1 MRHFPARGR
10 SRRFNGVRSMA
21 SVSGSKL
28 AFFAP
33 GFTGDKVNVVLTSN
47 GTSVGPTVAGSFN
60 IEVFTSTVGALA
72 PGFQGSAFVQG
83 AVSLTNNV
91 IQAATL
97 GSTEQLLSGNYILID
112 QTGSEAIQIVGSG
125 AGGTSQT
132 VVGSAGDA
140 ITG

>member
-1 MRHFPARGR
+1 
-10 SRRFNGVRSMA
+10 MA

-33 GFTGDKVNVVLTSN
+33 GFTGSQINVVLTPD
-47 GTSVGPTVAGSFN
+47 GTGALPTVAGAFN
-60 IEVFTSTVGALA
+60 IEVFTSVAGSLA

-112 QTGSEAIQIVGSG
+112 QTGSETIQIVGSG

-132 VVGSAGDA
+132 VIGSAGDA
-140 ITG
+140 ITGSSNAANTQLIDASGSNP